1 MIQNVRCGL
10 FLSKQQ
16 TNVLTENMYRWNN
29 LCLFELDDQ
38 AIAQLH
44 FRVMKCRKWHSL
56 KKDVRPFITVTSNCD
71 NLHTKYRHKHFKLMK
86 HKVKIFVKVEAL
98 SQVVWDFIQVWL
110 ISEPI
115 LYKLVQHTK
124 QLNWWVGNVQYMC
137 KCCSYWYHVYFLLYT

>member
-86 HKVKIFVKVEAL
+86 QSRSIVTGGVRLHPSLINFCAHPVQVSSAHKAVKL
-98 SQVVWDFIQVWL
+98 MS
-110 ISEPI
+110 
-115 LYKLVQHTK
+115 
-124 QLNWWVGNVQYMC
+124 G
-137 KCCSYWYHVYFLLYT
+137 KCAIHV